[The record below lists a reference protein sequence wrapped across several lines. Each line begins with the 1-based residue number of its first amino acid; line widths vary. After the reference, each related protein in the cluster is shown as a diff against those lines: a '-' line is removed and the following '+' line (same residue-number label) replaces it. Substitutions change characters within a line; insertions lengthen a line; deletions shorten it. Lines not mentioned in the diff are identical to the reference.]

1 MQNTIKN
8 NMTQKLF
15 FDSLGR
21 IIKLRVKV
29 FAEVTKHF
37 LEKRNWVL
45 YENNSSREHAEI
57 VITLFDNVNKLHQ
70 HDDDLLDNE
79 NSSLGIEDAMC
90 LEHAKVNIINY
101 IHEGHLHVPVYSH
114 TRPANGNKFIMHVL
128 LSMRSF
134 ITEKELIMHPK
145 MRDCFR
151 TSSLTVK
158 NNNIDSLQACSD
170 ALLCRHIYLMS

>member
-70 HDDDLLDNE
+70 HDDDLLDN
-79 NSSLGIEDAMC
+79 
-90 LEHAKVNIINY
+90 
-101 IHEGHLHVPVYSH
+101 
-114 TRPANGNKFIMHVL
+114 
-128 LSMRSF
+128 
-134 ITEKELIMHPK
+134 
-145 MRDCFR
+145 
-151 TSSLTVK
+151 
-158 NNNIDSLQACSD
+158 
-170 ALLCRHIYLMS
+170 